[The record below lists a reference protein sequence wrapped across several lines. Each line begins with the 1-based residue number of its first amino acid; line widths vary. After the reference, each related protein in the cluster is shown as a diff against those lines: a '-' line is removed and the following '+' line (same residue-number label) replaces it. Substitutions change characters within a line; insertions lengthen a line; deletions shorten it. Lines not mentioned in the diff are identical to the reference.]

1 MLKNSNYI
9 CRILLYITNLDKIDI
24 ISYYSILFTLNSS
37 FFLIK
42 GWTWI
47 LKIWSF
53 KMTPWLLMVA
63 VKLSLAKVIS
73 FCMYTTSSLSILT
86 LKKKKNIRN
95 KSCCTYHLKADL
107 VERHNQSFFIYQM
120 PLNGTFPRRN
130 CFVKD
135 ITLVY

>member
-1 MLKNSNYI
+1 MFCGVWEKSTTQLFKVKNLSKECNLFKQKKLFIIINIFFCFSYSTQKVLKNSNYI
-9 CRILLYITNLDKIDI
+9 CRILLYANLDKIDI

-63 VKLSLAKVIS
+63 VKLSLAKFIS

-86 LKKKKNIRN
+86 LKKKK
-95 KSCCTYHLKADL
+95 KY
-107 VERHNQSFFIYQM
+107 
-120 PLNGTFPRRN
+120 
-130 CFVKD
+130 
-135 ITLVY
+135 